1 MLLWGEHWLRQRYL
15 MLVLLYTML
24 EIEICDSVSF
34 FSADLWNLNISLFY
48 YIRTT
53 LFTDGFVLGLIFRI
67 FLAQIRPC

>member
-1 MLLWGEHWLRQRYL
+1 
-15 MLVLLYTML
+15 ML